1 MNTKRNYIVGAFVC
15 TAIAL
20 TGFFFYDSTD
30 AMTGLSNE
38 ETLDVSIR
46 AEVVE
51 TLNEESPD
59 ALRPGNTDAPVEAV
73 PAVEKTPVEATVITA
88 DQ

>member
-15 TAIAL
+15 SAIAL

-30 AMTGLSNE
+30 AMTRLSNE
-38 ETLDVSIR
+38 EALDVSIR
-46 AEVVE
+46 AEVTE
-51 TLNEESPD
+51 TLNEEAPD
-59 ALRPGNTDAPVEAV
+59 ALRPGNTDTPVESI
-73 PAVEKTPVEATVITA
+73 PAVEKTSVEITVITA

>member
-1 MNTKRNYIVGAFVC
+1 MNTKRNYIIGAFVC

-20 TGFFFYDSTD
+20 TGFFFYDSTNVV
-30 AMTGLSNE
+30 TELSSE
-38 ETLDVSIR
+38 ETLDVSIH

-51 TLNEESPD
+51 TLNEEAPD
-59 ALRPGNTDAPVEAV
+59 ALRPGNTDVPVEAI
-73 PAVEKTPVEATVITA
+73 PAVEKTPVKATVITA

>member
-1 MNTKRNYIVGAFVC
+1 
-15 TAIAL
+15 
-20 TGFFFYDSTD
+20 
-30 AMTGLSNE
+30 MTGLSNE

-51 TLNEESPD
+51 TLNEEAPD
-59 ALRPGNTDAPVEAV
+59 ALRPGNTDVPVESI
-73 PAVEKTPVEATVITA
+73 PAVEKTSVEATVVTA